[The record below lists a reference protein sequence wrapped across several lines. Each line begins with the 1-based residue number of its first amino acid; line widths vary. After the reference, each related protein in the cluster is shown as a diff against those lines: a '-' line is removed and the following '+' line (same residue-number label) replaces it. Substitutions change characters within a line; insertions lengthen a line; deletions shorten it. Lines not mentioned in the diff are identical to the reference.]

1 MGVKAKADTG
11 PEVLS
16 IGREDIAQIFEEFPV
31 VQHAYAQHVPGVSET
46 AQRGMTLILQQM
58 SETEFWSR
66 YFQSQLWERHRAS
79 ERKTVNDEAVRRK
92 DDIFDLYLEDPD
104 WSEHDFKNVAKR

>member
-1 MGVKAKADTG
+1 
-11 PEVLS
+11 
-16 IGREDIAQIFEEFPV
+16 
-31 VQHAYAQHVPGVSET
+31 
-46 AQRGMTLILQQM
+46 MTLISQQM

>member
-1 MGVKAKADTG
+1 
-11 PEVLS
+11 
-16 IGREDIAQIFEEFPV
+16 
-31 VQHAYAQHVPGVSET
+31 
-46 AQRGMTLILQQM
+46 M

-104 WSEHDFKNVAKR
+104 WSERLEMVAPCRADTQTCSRGRSSLIPSSGFWICLRRRKITAR